1 MLLSIDGT
9 DGRTHA
15 GSVDKFSLPVQSEL
29 LLVTGGGVVSFSILG
44 FRLDFGE
51 DDVDVG
57 GGEVLVEQLDV
68 AGELGQ
74 LGAVHGRS
82 GRRRAAAPAATT
94 RLVVHAERAE
104 RLEHVLHSL
113 GTAASHHRQS
123 TNYAHTVQQVQ

>member
-82 GRRRAAAPAATT
+82 GRRRAAGAVGYCRRRATGAGAQQQT
-94 RLVVHAERAE
+94 R
-104 RLEHVLHSL
+104 
-113 GTAASHHRQS
+113 AASHRQPTEEAEDRLVS
-123 TNYAHTVQQVQ
+123 GSEAFNF